1 MNEKDTKTV
10 VLDEQLVREIVSEGQ
25 EVPEGE
31 ARVVRVP
38 RDSLPADDSDGGSDD
53 ETQA

>member
-31 ARVVRVP
+31 ARVLRVP
-38 RDSLPADDSDGGSDD
+38 RDPTPTGESEDGSDD
-53 ETQA
+53 EARA

>member
-1 MNEKDTKTV
+1 MNEKETKTA
-10 VLDEQLVREIVSEGQ
+10 VLDEQLVREIISEG
-25 EVPEGE
+25 EDVAEGE

-38 RDSLPADDSDGGSDD
+38 RDSLPAGDADGGSDD